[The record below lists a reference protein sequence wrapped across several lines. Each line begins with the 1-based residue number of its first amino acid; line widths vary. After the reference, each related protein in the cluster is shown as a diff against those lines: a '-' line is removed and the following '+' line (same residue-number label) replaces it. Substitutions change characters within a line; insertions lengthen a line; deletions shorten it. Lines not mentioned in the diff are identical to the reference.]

1 VLDLRHRPDAY
12 PVYLI
17 SSAAWAF
24 FFTLIT
30 TVNLVYQVETAGL
43 SPLQLVLVGTVLEG
57 TAFLFEVPTGIVAD
71 VYSRRLSV
79 IIGMALTGL
88 GFLIEGFFPVFG
100 AILLAQVVWG
110 TGYTFI
116 SGAQE
121 AWIVD
126 EVGEANAGRVLM
138 RGSQLAQVGGLL
150 GVLPSVLL
158 ATLALNVPILA
169 GGAGYLLL
177 ALFLI
182 LRMPETHFQPAPR
195 EGRSS
200 YRQMVHTFGEGA
212 RLVRGRPILLTLI
225 VVVAVLGA
233 ASEGLDRLSTPHLI
247 ENVGLPS
254 LGGLD
259 PVVWFG
265 VISVATSLGGIW
277 AVGWTRRHV
286 NTTSDS
292 VVTRWLFALTSTRIV
307 MTLVFALTG
316 SFAVAFAAYFVN
328 SVCRR
333 TGYPIY
339 AAWLNQHID
348 SRVRATVLS
357 MNGQADALGQIA
369 GGPAIGALGNVSLR
383 AALAASGLLLAP
395 ALALYARASRQG
407 REPAAVAEAGATGSG

>member
-1 VLDLRHRPDAY
+1 MFNLHRRPDAY

-17 SSAAWAF
+17 SSAAGAF
-24 FFTLIT
+24 CFSLIST
-30 TVNLVYQVETAGL
+30 INLVYQVETAGL
-43 SPLQLVLVGTVLEG
+43 SPLQLVLVGTALEG
-57 TAFLFEVPTGIVAD
+57 TAFLCEVPTGIVAD

-79 IIGMALTGL
+79 IVGVTLTGL
-88 GFLIEGFFPVFG
+88 GFLIEGFFPLFG
-100 AILLAQVVWG
+100 AIVAANVVWG
-110 TGYTFI
+110 LGYTFI

-126 EVGEANAGRVLM
+126 EVGEASAGQVLM
-138 RGSQLAQVGGLL
+138 RGSQLAQL
-150 GVLPSVLL
+150 GALAAIVPSVAL
-158 ATLALNVPILA
+158 ASLALNLSILA
-169 GGAGYLLL
+169 GGFGYLLL
-177 ALFLI
+177 AAFLA
-182 LRMPETHFQPAPR
+182 LRMPETRFRPAPR

-200 YRQMVHTFGEGA
+200 YRQMLHTFGEGM
-212 RLVRGRPILLTLI
+212 RLVRGRPLLLTLI
-225 VVVAVLGA
+225 VVVAILGA
-233 ASEGLDRLSTPHLI
+233 ASEGLDRLSTPHFI
-247 ENVGLPS
+247 RDVGLPS
-254 LGGLD
+254 IGGFD

-265 VISVATSLGGIW
+265 VISVCASLGGIA

-286 NTTSDS
+286 DTTDDRT
-292 VVTRWLFALTSTRIV
+292 VTRWLFGLTSTRIV
-307 MTLVFALTG
+307 MTLIFALTG
-316 SFAVAFAAYFVN
+316 SFAVAFVSSLVN

-383 AALAASGLLLAP
+383 AALAASGLLLTP

-407 REPAAVAEAGATGSG
+407 RVVEAPSEEVEAPV